1 MIVIDNERQIIC
13 ATQTAAKL
21 LGRDK
26 AGIGGSISVS
36 EIWANIY
43 DLAGQRIPV
52 EEWPINLV
60 LTSAQTVTR
69 EAKIVYPNG
78 KDGELY
84 ISATPV
90 RAENGYIVGAVVAY
104 VSLRSPQLLDQSL
117 ESPKNTETCGQI
129 DEVAKR
135 TAIFVHETANALN
148 GVYVWR
154 IEMEIMSN
162 TLVGVALESRCFPT
176 KLR

>member
-90 RAENGYIVGAVVAY
+90 RAENGYCRRCRRL